1 MGGMTEAIMT
11 KTEKRR
17 REREGGAC
25 WEIGVQVFTSGVG
38 NVLLRKLAK

>member
-11 KTEKRR
+11 KTEMGP

-25 WEIGVQVFTSGVG
+25 GEMAFRCLLQV
-38 NVLLRKLAK
+38 LEMYY